1 MKLQRWSR
9 GRGGVIKR
17 HMEEE
22 EESYLSRDGAGNSG
36 LRNHLRRWRRAG
48 REKQSQPKR
57 ASVERG
63 YLPENETE
71 STFVFRVSLLRS
83 LGLKCCR
90 SREREERKRR
100 RMTMIRVCVCVG
112 GGGCQQFT
120 YVVISQKRLQHEK

>member
-1 MKLQRWSR
+1 MLNLDRRKGEEGEVEEVEPGTR
-9 GRGGVIKR
+9 GVIKR

-36 LRNHLRRWRRAG
+36 LRNRLRRWWRAG

-63 YLPENETE
+63 YLPENESE

-90 SREREERKRR
+90 SRHREERKRR
-100 RMTMIRVCVCVG
+100 RMTMIGVSTVYLRG
-112 GGGCQQFT
+112 
-120 YVVISQKRLQHEK
+120 H